1 MGDDRVHKH
10 VERALQGNLEKERD
24 KLARQNKMFVRDR
37 LDRLLDPGSFAEDGL
52 LANALADSLPADGVV
67 TGMGRI
73 DGRPV
78 CVMANDPTV
87 KAGSWGARTV
97 EKILRLT
104 ESALR
109 HEDAGGICS
118 FFLGQALFQLGRLED
133 ASEAFNRAATSG
145 FSETRVAAWQAL
157 PSRAYSR

>member
-87 KAGSWGARTV
+87 KAGSSPISNFSGNVAVRACAD
-97 EKILRLT
+97 RLK
-104 ESALR
+104 
-109 HEDAGGICS
+109 
-118 FFLGQALFQLGRLED
+118 
-133 ASEAFNRAATSG
+133 ASSTAS
-145 FSETRVAAWQAL
+145 S
-157 PSRAYSR
+157 